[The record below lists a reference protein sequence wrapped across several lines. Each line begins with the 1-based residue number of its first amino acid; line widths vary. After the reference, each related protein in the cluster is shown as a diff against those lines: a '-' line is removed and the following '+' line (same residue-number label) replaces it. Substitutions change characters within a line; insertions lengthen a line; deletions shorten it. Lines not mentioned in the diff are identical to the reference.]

1 MISRLSE
8 QPILRASGITKH
20 YGGIHALRGVD
31 LEIRPGEIHALMGEN
46 GAPRAFLQQIFT

>member
-8 QPILRASGITKH
+8 QPILRALGITKH
-20 YGGIHALRGVD
+20 YGGIHAVRGVG
-31 LEIRPGEIHALMGEN
+31 LGIGPGKIHALMGEN